1 MTVMYKAT
9 MTWNGFPGAP
19 GYTNLYATTTDP
31 LLTGAQAFYDGINTW
46 RLTIKTL
53 CTSLVTLSILPT
65 IETINDEDGTLEDV
79 LTVPSP
85 VADVVGT
92 NSGSTTG
99 ATGLVVDW
107 LTTGAVFGRRR
118 QGRTFLVPM
127 AAAALD
133 PDGSP
138 SSAVLTSHRSAAATY
153 AAGGAFHPCV
163 WVRPKYVKP
172 ATTPPTLVHAGQAVP
187 ITGSRIPDLAAVL
200 RSRRD

>member
-31 LLTGAQAFYDGINTW
+31 LSTGAQAFYDGINTW

-65 IETINDEDGTLEDV
+65 IETIDDSDGSLLDII
-79 LTVPSP
+79 TVGSP
-85 VADVVGT
+85 VADVTGT

-99 ATGLVVDW
+99 ATGLVVNW
-107 LTTGAVFGRRR
+107 LTAGAVFGRRR
-118 QGRTFLVPM
+118 MGRTFLVPM

-138 SSAVLTSHRSAAATY
+138 SSAVLASHRTAASTY

-163 WVRPKYVKP
+163 WVRPKTGTG
-172 ATTPPTLVHAGQAVP
+172 AHAGQAVP
-187 ITGSRIPDLAAVL
+187 ITGARIPDLSAVL